1 MSRLRDA
8 ADHNSDHPPGTGADK
23 LAFVHRLQV
32 ILTQWPSAD
41 RLARAMGVSPSAFR
55 KWLKGEA
62 EPSRERLIALA
73 HAAGVGV
80 AWLAEGEGPEP
91 SFETNGAGRRLLDHP
106 GEQPDW
112 NQFVILPHNGPM
124 PVPSVPAPGT
134 TMQNVSMQGVSG
146 SSVSGSSGSGKRES
160 GPTRYLAVRQDWV
173 RTVCGVDPEHLAL
186 DVAVDES
193 MAPTI
198 KPHDTVLLDTTER
211 EISGNG
217 IYVLDVGN
225 QRQIRRVQRRHDG
238 SLVLISDNHA
248 YLPDIVENDS
258 VSTIVVLGRVVWV
271 GGTVS

>member
-8 ADHNSDHPPGTGADK
+8 VDHNSDHPPGAGADK

-32 ILTQWPSAD
+32 ILTHWPSAD

-91 SFETNGAGRRLLDHP
+91 SFETNGAGGGGLLDS
-106 GEQPDW
+106 GEEPVW
-112 NQFVILPHNGPM
+112 NQFVILPNNG
-124 PVPSVPAPGT
+124 SVSTQGLP
-134 TMQNVSMQGVSG
+134 MQGVPLQG
-146 SSVSGSSGSGKRES
+146 MAIQDVSIQRGAVQEGLGR
-160 GPTRYLAVRQDWV
+160 TRYLALRQDWV
-173 RTVCGVDPEHLAL
+173 RAVCGVDPEHLVL
-186 DVAVDES
+186 DVALDES

-211 EISGNG
+211 KIGGNG
-217 IYVLDVGN
+217 IYVLDIGS

-258 VSTIVVLGRVVWV
+258 VSRIVVVGRVVWV
-271 GGTVS
+271 GGTVT

>member
-8 ADHNSDHPPGTGADK
+8 VDHNSEHLPGTGADK
-23 LAFVHRLQV
+23 LAFVHRLQL
-32 ILTQWPSAD
+32 ILAHWPSAD

-91 SFETNGAGRRLLDHP
+91 SFETNGAGRRHP
-106 GEQPDW
+106 LPDPGDGPDW
-112 NQFVILPHNGPM
+112 NQFVILPDNGSANVPAAGAPARN
-124 PVPSVPAPGT
+124 PVPA
-134 TMQNVSMQGVSG
+134 
-146 SSVSGSSGSGKRES
+146 
-160 GPTRYLAVRQDWV
+160 RYLALRQDWV
-173 RTVCGVDPEHLAL
+173 RIVWGVDPAHVVL

-198 KPHDTVLLDTTER
+198 KAHDSVLLDTAER
-211 EISGNG
+211 KIVIDG
-217 IYVLDVGN
+217 IYMLNIGG

-238 SLVLISDNHA
+238 SLVLISDNQA
-248 YLPDIVENDS
+248 YHPDIVENEA
-258 VSTIVVLGRVVWV
+258 VSTITVLGRVVWV
-271 GGTVS
+271 GGPVA